1 MSCVS
6 VLFGVRILTTEEGT
20 QKCEMCEDKEEP
32 CNDGLEWEVLVFSGL
47 LKQVRAYAYN
57 MHIHNSV
64 YMHMRVC
71 NKYTQYSCFGLQYN
85 CPLKKSQDSQRNG

>member
-6 VLFGVRILTTEEGT
+6 VLFGVKILTTEEGT

-47 LKQVRAYAYN
+47 LK
-57 MHIHNSV
+57 
-64 YMHMRVC
+64 
-71 NKYTQYSCFGLQYN
+71 
-85 CPLKKSQDSQRNG
+85 